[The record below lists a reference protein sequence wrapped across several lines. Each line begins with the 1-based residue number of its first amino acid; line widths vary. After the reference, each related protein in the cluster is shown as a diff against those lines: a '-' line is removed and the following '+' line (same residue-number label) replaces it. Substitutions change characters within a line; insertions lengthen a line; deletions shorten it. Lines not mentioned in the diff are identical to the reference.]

1 MPRYEEYGQLDTPAI
16 TEGDVGF
23 VGMNSY
29 LEPTSLQP
37 GMVADSQNM
46 VLEGDTAT
54 VRKGID
60 FLAGGVTLTYSA
72 GTEQVFATTIFS
84 DPATGEEFLAAAT
97 KDKVILWNDD
107 NATGINI
114 DYPGSEVVATADGA
128 SFVQNF
134 EKLIL
139 FRGSSKRPLEW
150 DGNHSSPTDFVVKT
164 GTASGSGIACPNT
177 DYGISFR
184 NRLIIPQPTDSNYT
198 VLMSDLL
205 DSNNFTAADSQFRIN
220 KGSADF
226 LVGFI
231 PYQEDQLICFFRNS
245 IHLINNVATTSAANV
260 YEITRQHGCVARK
273 SIAQSGPQTFFLSD
287 NGVVV
292 LSPGVDP
299 AKGLGVAISKVQGE
313 TIPLTR
319 PIQDQFA
326 DVNYA
331 AADKACGVVFDNKYY
346 LALPTG
352 TCSSASNKTKSACSA
367 AGGTWTGATVNNK
380 VFVFDLLTSQWTSV
394 NDYPA
399 MSGSLAFHVDDW
411 VICSHGSNP
420 TRRRLFACND
430 TGWYLMDE
438 NSTDDSNRKIGSN
451 SESNTTAISAKLK
464 TRDYLFGEQGIKSF
478 KRGQLGASFVSSD
491 AFTIKLNTTDPDSTT
506 TVLSYTGG
514 STEEALLRF
523 SGGRKRGYSAN
534 IELDVTAG
542 RPSFRHV
549 QVEAEGQGLNARRE
563 VA

>member
-1 MPRYEEYGQLDTPAI
+1 MPRYEEYGPLDTPAI

-107 NATGINI
+107 NASGINI
-114 DYPGSEVVATADGA
+114 EYPVGEVVATADNA

-150 DGNHSSPTDFVVKT
+150 DGDHSSPTDFVVKT
-164 GTASGSGIACPNT
+164 ASASGGGIACPNT

-184 NRLIIPQPTDSNYT
+184 NRLIIPQPTDSDYT

-205 DSNNFTAADSQFRIN
+205 DSNNFTTADSQFRIN

-231 PYQEDQLICFFRNS
+231 PYQEDQLIVFFRNS
-245 IHLINNVATTSAANV
+245 LHLINNIATTSAANV

-273 SIAQSGPQTFFLSD
+273 SIAQSGPQTYFLSD

-331 AADKACGVVFDNKYY
+331 AADKACGVVFDNKYF
-346 LALPTG
+346 LACPTL
-352 TCSSASNKTKSACSA
+352 SS
-367 AGGTWTGATVNNK
+367 TVPNK

-420 TRRRLFACND
+420 TKRRLFACND

-438 NSTDDSNRKIGSN
+438 NSTDDSNRKIGSS
-451 SESNTTAISAKLK
+451 SESNTTAITAKLK

-478 KRGQLGASFVSSD
+478 KRGQLGASFVASD
-491 AFTIKLNTTDPDSTT
+491 AFTIKLNTTDPDSST

-523 SGGRKRGYSAN
+523 SGGRKRGYSGN
-534 IELDVTAG
+534 IELDVTVG

>member
-164 GTASGSGIACPNT
+164 ASASGGGIACPNT

-273 SIAQSGPQTFFLSD
+273 SIAQSGPQTYFLSD

-331 AADKACGVVFDNKYY
+331 AADKACGVVFDNKYF
-346 LALPTG
+346 LACPTL
-352 TCSSASNKTKSACSA
+352 SSAVPNKI
-367 AGGTWTGATVNNK
+367 
-380 VFVFDLLTSQWTSV
+380 FVFDLLSSQWSSV
-394 NDYPA
+394 DDYPA

-411 VICSHGSNP
+411 VVCSHGSNP

-430 TGWYLMDE
+430 TGWYLMSE
-438 NSTDDSNRKIGSN
+438 NSTDDSNRKIGSS
-451 SESNTTAISAKLK
+451 SESDTTAISAKLK

-478 KRGQLGASFVSSD
+478 KRGQLGASFVASD
-491 AFTIKLNTTDPDSTT
+491 EFTIKLNTTDPDSST

-523 SGGRKRGYSAN
+523 SGGRKRGYSGN
-534 IELDVTAG
+534 IELDVSVG

>member
-1 MPRYEEYGQLDTPAI
+1 MPRYEEYGPLDTPAI

-72 GTEQVFATTIFS
+72 GTEQIFCATTFS
-84 DPATGEEFLAAAT
+84 DPSSGEEFIAAAT
-97 KDKVILWNDD
+97 KDKVILYNDD
-107 NATGINI
+107 NASGINI
-114 DYPGSEVVATADGA
+114 DYPGGEVVATADNA

-150 DGNHSSPTDFVVKT
+150 DGDHSSPTDFVVKT
-164 GTASGSGIACPNT
+164 ASASGGGIACPNT

-184 NRLIIPQPTDSNYT
+184 NRLIIPQPTDSDYT

-205 DSNNFTAADSQFRIN
+205 DSNNFTTADSQFRIN

-231 PYQEDQLICFFRNS
+231 PYQEDQLIVFFRNS
-245 IHLINNVATTSAANV
+245 LHLINNIATTSAANV

-273 SIAQSGPQTFFLSD
+273 SIAQSGPQTYFLSD

-346 LALPTG
+346 LACPTLG
-352 TCSSASNKTKSACSA
+352 SAVANKI
-367 AGGTWTGATVNNK
+367 
-380 VFVFDLLTSQWTSV
+380 FVFDLLTSQWTSV

-411 VICSHGSNP
+411 VVCMHDTGTP
-420 TRRRLFACND
+420 PVRRRLFACND
-430 TGWYLMDE
+430 TGWYLMNE
-438 NSTDDSNRKIGSN
+438 NLTDDSNRKIGST

-478 KRGQLGASFVSSD
+478 KRGQLGASFVASD
-491 AFTIKLNTTDPDSTT
+491 EFTIKLNTTDPDSST

-523 SGGRKRGYSAN
+523 SGARQRGYSGN
-534 IELDVTAG
+534 IELDVTVG

-549 QVEAEGQGLNARRE
+549 QLEAEGQGLNARRE

>member
-1 MPRYEEYGQLDTPAI
+1 MPRYEEYGPLDTPAI

-107 NATGINI
+107 NASGINI

-139 FRGSSKRPLEW
+139 FRGASKRPLEW
-150 DGNHSSPTDFVVKT
+150 DGDHGSPTDFVVKT
-164 GTASGSGIACPNT
+164 ASASGGGIACPNT

-184 NRLIIPQPTDSNYT
+184 NRLIIPQPTDSDYT

-205 DSNNFTAADSQFRIN
+205 DSNNFTTADSQFRIN

-231 PYQEDQLICFFRNS
+231 PYQEDQLIVFFRNS
-245 IHLINNVATTSAANV
+245 LHLINNIATTSAANV

-273 SIAQSGPQTFFLSD
+273 SIAQSGPQTYFLSD

-319 PIQDQFA
+319 PMQDQFA

-331 AADKACGVVFDNKYY
+331 AADKACGVVFDNKYF
-346 LALPTG
+346 LACPTL
-352 TCSSASNKTKSACSA
+352 SSTVPNKI
-367 AGGTWTGATVNNK
+367 
-380 VFVFDLLTSQWTSV
+380 FLFDLLSSQWSSV
-394 NDYPA
+394 DDYPA

-411 VICSHGSNP
+411 VVCSHGSNP

-430 TGWYLMDE
+430 TGWYLCFE
-438 NSTDDSNRKIGSN
+438 NSTDVSNRKICSN
-451 SESNTTAISAKLK
+451 SESDTTAIAAKLK

-523 SGGRKRGYSAN
+523 SGARQRGYSGSV
-534 IELDVTAG
+534 ELDVTVG

-549 QVEAEGQGLNARRE
+549 QLEAEGQGLNARRE

>member
-1 MPRYEEYGQLDTPAI
+1 MPRYEEYGPLDTPAI

-72 GTEQVFATTIFS
+72 GTEQIFCATIFS
-84 DPATGEEFLAAAT
+84 DPASGEEFIAAAT
-97 KDKVILWNDD
+97 KDKVILYNDD
-107 NATGINI
+107 NASGINI
-114 DYPGSEVVATADGA
+114 DYPGSEVVATADNA

-150 DGNHSSPTDFVVKT
+150 DGNHGAPTDFVVKT
-164 GTASGSGIACPNT
+164 ASASGGIACPNT

-184 NRLIIPQPTDSNYT
+184 NRLIIPQPTDSDYT

-205 DSNNFTAADSQFRIN
+205 DSNNFTTADSQFRIN

-331 AADKACGVVFDNKYY
+331 AADKACGVVFDNKYF
-346 LALPTG
+346 LAVPTG
-352 TCSSASNKTKSACSA
+352 SSTVPNKI
-367 AGGTWTGATVNNK
+367 
-380 VFVFDLLTSQWTSV
+380 FVFDLLSSQWSSV
-394 NDYPA
+394 FDYPA

-411 VICSHGSNP
+411 VVCSHGSNP

-438 NSTDDSNRKIGSN
+438 NNTDDSNRKIGSS

-491 AFTIKLNTTDPDSTT
+491 AFTIKLNTTDPDSST

-523 SGGRKRGYSAN
+523 SGGRKRGYSGN
-534 IELDVTAG
+534 IELDVTVG

>member
-1 MPRYEEYGQLDTPAI
+1 MPRYEEYGPLDTPAI

-60 FLAGGVTLTYSA
+60 FLAGGVTLSYN
-72 GTEQVFATTIFS
+72 GTDEMVFCTTIFS

-107 NATGINI
+107 NTSGINI
-114 DYPGSEVVATADGA
+114 DYPGGEVVATADNA

-150 DGNHSSPTDFVVKT
+150 DGDHGSPTDFVVKT
-164 GTASGSGIACPNT
+164 GSASGGGIACPNT

-184 NRLIIPQPTDSNYT
+184 NRLIIPQPTDSDYT

-205 DSNNFTAADSQFRIN
+205 DSNNFTTADSQFRIN

-231 PYQEDQLICFFRNS
+231 PYQEDQLIVFFRNS
-245 IHLINNVATTSAANV
+245 LHLINNIATTSAANV

-273 SIAQSGPQTFFLSD
+273 SIAQSGPQTYFLSD

-331 AADKACGVVFDNKYY
+331 AADKACGVVFDNKYF
-346 LALPTG
+346 LAVPTG
-352 TCSSASNKTKSACSA
+352 SSTVPNKI
-367 AGGTWTGATVNNK
+367 
-380 VFVFDLLTSQWTSV
+380 FVFDLLTSQWTSV
-394 NDYPA
+394 DDYPA

-411 VICSHGSNP
+411 VVCSHGSNP

-430 TGWYLMDE
+430 TGWYLCFE
-438 NSTDDSNRKIGSN
+438 NSTDDSNRKIGS
-451 SESNTTAISAKLK
+451 SAESNTTAIAAKLK

-478 KRGQLGASFVSSD
+478 KRGQLGASFVASD
-491 AFTIKLNTTDPDSTT
+491 EFTIKLNTTDPDSTT

-523 SGGRKRGYSAN
+523 SGGRKRGYSGN
-534 IELDVTAG
+534 IELDVTVG

>member
-1 MPRYEEYGQLDTPAI
+1 
-16 TEGDVGF
+16 
-23 VGMNSY
+23 
-29 LEPTSLQP
+29 
-37 GMVADSQNM
+37 MVADSRNM

-60 FLAGGVTLTYSA
+60 FLAGGVTLSYN
-72 GTEQVFATTIFS
+72 GTNEMVFATTLFS
-84 DPATGEEFLAAAT
+84 DPVTGEEFLAAAT
-97 KDKVILWNDD
+97 KDKVILYNDD
-107 NATGINI
+107 NASGINI
-114 DYPGSEVVATADGA
+114 DYPGGEVVATADGA

-139 FRGSSKRPLEW
+139 FRGVSKRPLEW
-150 DGNHSSPTDFVVKT
+150 DGDHSSPTDFVVKT
-164 GTASGSGIACPNT
+164 ASASGGGIACPNT

-226 LVGFI
+226 LVGYI
-231 PYQEDQLICFFRNS
+231 PYQEDQLIVFFRNS

-287 NGVVV
+287 SGVIV
-292 LSPGVDP
+292 LSPGTDP

-313 TIPLTR
+313 TVPMTA
-319 PIQDQFA
+319 PIQDQFSE
-326 DVNYA
+326 VNYA
-331 AADKACGVVFDNKYY
+331 AADKACGVVFDNKYF
-346 LALPTG
+346 LACPTL
-352 TCSSASNKTKSACSA
+352 SSAVANKI
-367 AGGTWTGATVNNK
+367 
-380 VFVFDLLTSQWTSV
+380 FVFDLLTSQWTSV
-394 NDYPA
+394 DSYPA

-411 VICSHGSNP
+411 VVCSHGSNP

-430 TGWYLMDE
+430 TGWYLMNE
-438 NSTDDSNRKIGSN
+438 NLADDSDRKIGST
-451 SESNTTAISAKLK
+451 SPTTTTAIAAKLK

-478 KRGQLGASFVSSD
+478 KRGQLGVSFVASD
-491 AFTIKLNTTDPDSTT
+491 EFTIKLNTTDPDASD

-523 SGGRKRGYSAN
+523 SGARKRGYSAN

-542 RPSFRHV
+542 RPKFRHV
-549 QVEAEGQGLNARRE
+549 QLEAVGQGLNARRE

>member
-1 MPRYEEYGQLDTPAI
+1 MPRYTSYGQLDTPAI

-23 VGMNSY
+23 VGINSY
-29 LEPTSLQP
+29 LEPTSLPP
-37 GMVADSQNM
+37 GMVADSRNM

-54 VRKGID
+54 VRQGID
-60 FLAGGVTLTYSA
+60 FLAGSVTGYTYSA
-72 GTEQVFATTIFS
+72 GSEQVFATTLFS
-84 DPATGEEFLAAAT
+84 DPVTGEEFLAAAT
-97 KDKVILWNDD
+97 KDKVILYNDD
-107 NATGINI
+107 NASGINI

-139 FRGSSKRPLEW
+139 FRGVSKRPLEW

-164 GTASGSGIACPNT
+164 ASASGGGIACPNT

-226 LVGFI
+226 LVGYI
-231 PYQEDQLICFFRNS
+231 PYQEDQLIVFFRNS

-287 NGVVV
+287 SGVIV
-292 LSPGVDP
+292 LSPGTDP

-313 TIPLTR
+313 TVPMTA
-319 PIQDQFA
+319 PIQDQFSE
-326 DVNYA
+326 VNYA
-331 AADKACGVVFDNKYY
+331 AADKACGVVFDNKYF
-346 LALPTG
+346 LACPTL
-352 TCSSASNKTKSACSA
+352 SSAVANKI
-367 AGGTWTGATVNNK
+367 
-380 VFVFDLLTSQWTSV
+380 FVFDLLTSQWTSV
-394 NDYPA
+394 DSYPA

-411 VICSHGSNP
+411 VVCSHGSNP

-430 TGWYLMDE
+430 TGWYLMNE
-438 NSTDDSNRKIGSN
+438 NLTDDSNRKIGSTA
-451 SESNTTAISAKLK
+451 ESNTTAIAAKLK

-478 KRGQLGASFVSSD
+478 KRGQLGVSFVASD
-491 AFTIKLNTTDPDSTT
+491 AFTIKLNTTDPDTSP

-523 SGGRKRGYSAN
+523 SGARKRGYSAN

-542 RPSFRHV
+542 RPKFRHV
-549 QVEAEGQGLNARRE
+549 QLEAVGQGLNARRE

>member
-60 FLAGGVTLTYSA
+60 FLAGAVTLTYSA
-72 GTEQVFATTIFS
+72 GSEQVFATTLFS
-84 DPATGEEFLAAAT
+84 DPATGEEFIAAAT
-97 KDKVILWNDD
+97 KDKVILYNDD
-107 NATGINI
+107 GTNANGINI
-114 DYPGSEVVATADGA
+114 EYPGGEVVATADGA

-139 FRGSSKRPLEW
+139 FRGTAKRPLEW

-164 GTASGSGIACPNT
+164 SSPSGAGAFCPNSP
-177 DYGISFR
+177 YGISFR
-184 NRLIIPQPTDSNYT
+184 NRLIIANPITTNPVGGDSNYS
-198 VLMSDLL
+198 VFMSDLL

-231 PYQEDQLICFFRNS
+231 PYQEDQLIVFFRNS

-331 AADKACGVVFDNKYY
+331 AADKACGVVFDNKYF
-346 LALPTG
+346 LACPTL
-352 TCSSASNKTKSACSA
+352 SSTVPNKI
-367 AGGTWTGATVNNK
+367 
-380 VFVFDLLTSQWTSV
+380 FVFDLLTSQWTSV
-394 NDYPA
+394 DDYPA

-430 TGWYLMDE
+430 TGWYLCFE
-438 NSTDDSNRKIGSN
+438 NSTDDSNRKIGSS
-451 SESNTTAISAKLK
+451 SESNTTAIAAKLK

-534 IELDVTAG
+534 VELDITAG

>member
-1 MPRYEEYGQLDTPAI
+1 MPRYEEYGQLDTPTVA
-16 TEGDVGF
+16 EGDVGF

-46 VLEGDTAT
+46 VLAGDTAT
-54 VRKGID
+54 VRMGID

-72 GTEQVFATTIFS
+72 GSEQVFATTLFS
-84 DPATGEEFLAAAT
+84 DPVTGEEFLAAAT
-97 KDKVILWNDD
+97 KDKVVLYNDD
-107 NATGINI
+107 NASGINI
-114 DYPGSEVVATADGA
+114 DYPGGEVVATADNA

-139 FRGSSKRPLEW
+139 FRGASKRPLEW
-150 DGNHSSPTDFVVKT
+150 DGDHSSPTDFVVKT
-164 GTASGSGIACPNT
+164 ASASGGGIACPNT

-184 NRLIIPQPTDSNYT
+184 NRLIIPQPTDSDYT

-287 NGVVV
+287 SGVIV
-292 LSPGVDP
+292 LSPGTDP

-313 TIPLTR
+313 TVPMTA

-331 AADKACGVVFDNKYY
+331 AADKACGVVFDNKYF
-346 LALPTG
+346 LAVPTG
-352 TCSSASNKTKSACSA
+352 SSTAP
-367 AGGTWTGATVNNK
+367 NK

-394 NDYPA
+394 DDYPA

-411 VICSHGSNP
+411 VVCSHGSNP

-430 TGWYLMDE
+430 TGWYLCFE
-438 NSTDDSNRKIGSN
+438 NSTDDSNRKIGSTA
-451 SESNTTAISAKLK
+451 ESDTTAIAAKLK

-478 KRGQLGASFVSSD
+478 KRGQLGASFVASD

-523 SGGRKRGYSAN
+523 SGARKRGYSGS
-534 IELDVTAG
+534 IELDVTVG
-542 RPSFRHV
+542 RPTFRHV
-549 QVEAEGQGLNARRE
+549 QLEAVGQGLNARRE

>member
-1 MPRYEEYGQLDTPAI
+1 MPRYTSYGQLDTPAI

-23 VGMNSY
+23 VGINSY
-29 LEPTSLQP
+29 LEPTSLPP
-37 GMVADSQNM
+37 GMVADSRNM

-60 FLAGGVTLTYSA
+60 FLAGGVTLSYN
-72 GTEQVFATTIFS
+72 GTNEMVFATTLFS
-84 DPATGEEFLAAAT
+84 DPVTGEEFLAAAT
-97 KDKVILWNDD
+97 KDKVILYNDD
-107 NATGINI
+107 NASGIGI

-139 FRGSSKRPLEW
+139 FRGVSKRPLEW

-164 GTASGSGIACPNT
+164 ASASGGGIACPNT

-226 LVGFI
+226 LVGYI
-231 PYQEDQLICFFRNS
+231 PYQEDQLIVFFRNS

-287 NGVVV
+287 SGVIV
-292 LSPGVDP
+292 LSPGTDP

-313 TIPLTR
+313 TVPMTA
-319 PIQDQFA
+319 PIQDQFSE
-326 DVNYA
+326 VNYA
-331 AADKACGVVFDNKYY
+331 AADKACGVVFDNKYF
-346 LALPTG
+346 LACPTL
-352 TCSSASNKTKSACSA
+352 SSAVANKI
-367 AGGTWTGATVNNK
+367 
-380 VFVFDLLTSQWTSV
+380 FVFDLLTSQWTSV
-394 NDYPA
+394 DSYPA

-411 VICSHGSNP
+411 VVCSHGSNP

-430 TGWYLMDE
+430 TGWYLMNE
-438 NSTDDSNRKIGSN
+438 NSTDDSDRKIGST
-451 SESNTTAISAKLK
+451 SPTTTTAIAAKLK

-478 KRGQLGASFVSSD
+478 KRGQLGVSFVASD
-491 AFTIKLNTTDPDSTT
+491 EFTIKLNTTDPDASD

-523 SGGRKRGYSAN
+523 SGARKRGYSAN

-542 RPSFRHV
+542 RPKFRHV
-549 QVEAEGQGLNARRE
+549 QLEAVGQGLNARRE